1 MKNRFIRYTLTAF
14 FLLAGIAFLVKFAS
28 PALLKLYLET
38 GLGNCRKI
46 PIFCVKPDSEI
57 INPPLNEEYLY
68 GLPYCELY
76 EIQICVPENFK
87 VIKQKVTLR
96 NYKNKAYKREKST
109 IYLLFEKPKFFVN
122 LFPEARKVNIQDDYE
137 FLARIMNAH
146 IDAVRNLTDVFF
158 VIMKGVFTPD
168 LGDQKNVKIVKLKT
182 ENLRGFV
189 SFNLSESGNYF
200 DCNLIDNENNFFK
213 VYIKDKEKQLDM
225 DKVITLISTMKKVE

>member
-1 MKNRFIRYTLTAF
+1 MKNRFIRYASTAF
-14 FLLAGIAFLVKFAS
+14 FLFAGIFILVKFAS

-46 PIFCVKPDSEI
+46 PILCIKPDSEI
-57 INPPLNEEYLY
+57 INPPVNEAYLF
-68 GLPYCELY
+68 GLPYCELH

-87 VIKQKVTLR
+87 VIKQKVTLK
-96 NYKNKAYKREKST
+96 NYKNKAYKQDNSV

-122 LFPEARKVNIQDDYE
+122 LFPEARKVNITDDYE
-137 FLARIMNAH
+137 FLSRIMNAH
-146 IDAVRNLTDVFF
+146 IDEVRNLTDGFF

-168 LGDQKNVKIVKLKT
+168 LGDQKTVKIVKLRT
-182 ENLRGFV
+182 EKLKGFV
-189 SFNLSESGNYF
+189 SYNLIESGNYF

-225 DKVITLISTMKKVE
+225 DKVITLISTMKKAD